1 MDADRARELLEQAR
15 RETEATLAR
24 ARGERG
30 VPDEDQSD
38 SSDESDDLVVAQTDE
53 ALAEL
58 LTRRLEA
65 IAGAEQRLHEG
76 TYGRSVRSGA
86 PIPDARLEIEPWA
99 ELTVEE
105 QSAG

>member
-1 MDADRARELLEQAR
+1 MDADRAKELLEQAR
-15 RETEATLAR
+15 RETEAALER

-30 VPDEDQSD
+30 FPDDDQSD
-38 SSDESDDLVVAQTDE
+38 FSDEADDLVVEQTDE

-65 IAGAEQRLHEG
+65 IERAEQRLRDG
-76 TYGRSVRSGA
+76 TYGRSVGSGA
-86 PIPDARLEIEPWA
+86 PIPEARLEIEPWA